1 MRDGRRFSS
10 KLLLFGEYGII
21 LGSKALCL
29 PFSNYSGVLRLSKGL
44 DNEYAISSNLSIRRL
59 FEYIRKDST
68 LTPLFDIPALERDL
82 NRGLFFDSSI
92 PEGYGIGSSGALC
105 AALYDRYCIVK
116 EEDIFQLKS
125 HLGRLEALFHGK
137 SSGIDPLVSYL
148 DTSLIVDDNN
158 LVRSANLNFSLQ
170 AVKFF
175 LVDTGIKRSSNN
187 LISNFIGYMQ
197 SAENVESKQSLIDL
211 TNKCVDN
218 IASGVDVRD
227 TLTLLSDFQLRCM
240 HSLIPPHLHQLWKEG
255 ITSGSYCLKIC
266 GAGGGGFLV
275 GITSKPDYVRDTFA
289 ESNLNTLF
297 FKM

>member
-29 PFSNYSGVLRLSKGL
+29 PFSNYSGVLRLSNGL

-92 PEGYGIGSSGALC
+92 PEGYGVGSSGALC

-116 EEDIFQLKS
+116 DEDIFQLKS

-158 LVRSANLNFSLQ
+158 LVRSANINFNLQ

-197 SAENVESKQSLIDL
+197 SAENVESKQCLIDL